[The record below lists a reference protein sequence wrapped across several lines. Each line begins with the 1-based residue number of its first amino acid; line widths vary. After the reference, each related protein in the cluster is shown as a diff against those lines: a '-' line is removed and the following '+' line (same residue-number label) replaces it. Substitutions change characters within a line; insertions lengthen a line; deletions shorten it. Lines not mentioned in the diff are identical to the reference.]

1 MTHNEELKEIG
12 YTIFPEFL
20 DKHFIKRL
28 SQDLDVWIDYA
39 SDVRRKT
46 GLGDVM
52 AGVAHHVMG
61 RDDAMADLVR
71 MLPFDDVFREYF
83 DGPYILN
90 SFGGL
95 KHVKGLSG
103 DYTHV
108 SSFHRDVRTYSPS
121 LTLLINVL
129 IMLED
134 FTVPNGATRV
144 IPCSHKT
151 KERPDD
157 EELFARSKYLIGKA
171 GTVVLFDS
179 NLWHAASPNKS
190 GETRRALT
198 LTYSRPFIKPQMD
211 YCKLVGKNFSS
222 DPNVMQVI
230 GYRSRIPQ
238 NHMDWYQPLEG
249 RFYYS
254 DQG

>member
-1 MTHNEELKEIG
+1 MKHNKELRDIG
-12 YTIFPEFL
+12 YTIFPKFL
-20 DKHFIKRL
+20 DKNFIKRL
-28 SQDLDVWIDYA
+28 SNDLDVWIEYA

-61 RDDAMADLVR
+61 KDDAMADLVR
-71 MLPFDDVFREYF
+71 SLPFDQVLKEYF

-95 KHVKGLSG
+95 KYIKGLSG
-103 DYTHV
+103 DYSHV
-108 SSFHRDVRTYSPS
+108 SSFHRDVRTYSPNLS
-121 LTLLINVL
+121 LLINVL

-134 FTVPNGATRV
+134 FTVSNGATRV
-144 IPCSHKT
+144 IPYSHRV
-151 KERPDD
+151 KEKPADD
-157 EELFARSKYLIGKA
+157 ELLARAEYLTGKA

-179 NLWHAASPNKS
+179 NLWHSASTNID
-190 GETRRALT
+190 GLTRRALT
-198 LTYSRPFIKPQMD
+198 MTYSRPFIKPQMD
-211 YCKLVGKNFSS
+211 YCKLVGEHFSS
-222 DPNVMQVI
+222 DPDVMQVI
-230 GYRSRIPQ
+230 GFRSRVPQ
-238 NHMDWYQPLEG
+238 SHEDWYQPYDR